1 MNLRKAVKEFEAWGD
16 IHWGTGEWDHVPT
29 REVLSSLEA
38 WKFQEKKIDA
48 LMNEIARLKT
58 GK

>member
-1 MNLRKAVKEFEAWGD
+1 MRKAVKEFEAWGD